1 MQGKRKKTDWHQRSS
16 SQRGRQHIPPQQEAR
31 GYLLRLSQGQE
42 TPADIL
48 PGKTNLQK
56 WGKAETL
63 SQGRKKKKK
72 KPEVFV
78 TGRAKLKEI
87 LRNLEAEAKSLG
99 NII

>member
-1 MQGKRKKTDWHQRSS
+1 M
-16 SQRGRQHIPPQQEAR
+16 
-31 GYLLRLSQGQE
+31 GQSR
-42 TPADIL
+42 DIVT
-48 PGKTNLQK
+48 GQ
-56 WGKAETL
+56 
-63 SQGRKKKKK
+63 KKKKK

>member
-1 MQGKRKKTDWHQRSS
+1 M
-16 SQRGRQHIPPQQEAR
+16 
-31 GYLLRLSQGQE
+31 RLSQGQE

-56 WGKAETL
+56 WGKAETY
-63 SQGRKKKKK
+63 SQGREKKKK

-78 TGRAKLKEI
+78 TGIAKLKEI